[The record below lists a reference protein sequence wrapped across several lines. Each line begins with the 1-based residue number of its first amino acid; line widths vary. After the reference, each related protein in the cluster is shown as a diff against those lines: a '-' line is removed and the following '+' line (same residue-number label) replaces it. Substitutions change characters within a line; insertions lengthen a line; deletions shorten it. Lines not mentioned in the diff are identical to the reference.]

1 MMHFV
6 SGGRIFEKGFR
17 PALRAIKKN
26 NAMRANSPK
35 SFGAQL
41 RKAQNLVIYIRD
53 FDGYNPPREQEQL
66 ASMTALVNGL
76 VALNDSEAAMKEKY
90 NHAAFLRAKAFRQS
104 GESVEKLLPCIRGA
118 VEAQY
123 GKSSVELTI
132 IAGYIRRMR
141 TSRQHR
147 PVAAS
152 GTATEPRAV
161 SRSERSYG
169 AVAGIFRDI
178 ISALS
183 QFQDYDPAA
192 DPLKM
197 DALRAVSDR
206 LDGMSETIA
215 QAALLLKN
223 VRTARIAQ
231 YKELAE
237 RVTRIKAYVKAQYG
251 YRSLEA
257 RLISQLHF

>member
-1 MMHFV
+1 M
-6 SGGRIFEKGFR
+6 KT
-17 PALRAIKKN
+17 
-26 NAMRANSPK
+26 NSPK

-41 RKAQNLVIYIRD
+41 HKAQNLVVYIRD

-66 ASMTALVNGL
+66 ASMTTLVNGL
-76 VALNDSEAAMKEKY
+76 VTLNDSEAAMKENY
-90 NHAAFLRAKAFRQS
+90 SHAAFLRAKAFRRS

-123 GKSSVELTI
+123 GKHSIELSI

-141 TSRQHR
+141 TSRPVC
-147 PVAAS
+147 PVAEPD
-152 GTATEPRAV
+152 TATEPRAV

-169 AVAGIFRDI
+169 AVAGLFRDI

-183 QFQDYDPAA
+183 QFQGYNPAA
-192 DPLKM
+192 DSLKI
-197 DALRAVSDR
+197 DSLQALADC
-206 LDGMSETIA
+206 LDGMSDNIA
-215 QAALLLKN
+215 QATVLLKN
-223 VRTARIAQ
+223 ARTARIAQ

-251 YRSLEA
+251 YRSLETT
-257 RLISQLHF
+257 LINQLHF